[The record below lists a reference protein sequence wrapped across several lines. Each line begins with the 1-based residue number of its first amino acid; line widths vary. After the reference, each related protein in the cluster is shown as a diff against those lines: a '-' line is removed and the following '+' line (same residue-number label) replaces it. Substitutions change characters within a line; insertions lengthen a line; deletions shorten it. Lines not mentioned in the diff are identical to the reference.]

1 MTETLL
7 EKRNRLLG
15 PNLPTF
21 YKDPVHLVRGQGV
34 SLWDADGRRYLD
46 CYNNVP
52 HVGHCHPKV
61 TEAICAQAG
70 TLNTHTRYL
79 HDGIVDYAERLMGKI
94 DPSIDK
100 VLFTCTGSEANDVA
114 LRMAQA
120 LTGNTGVI
128 ATDFTY
134 HGNTAAVSQLGKK
147 KPPIGGFQD
156 HVAFVPAPDS
166 YRPLGGEA
174 GMAHARAFAA
184 EVEAQIAELQARGH
198 GLSALVVC
206 PFFANEGFPD
216 LPHGWLTP
224 AVEAVRRAGGVV
236 IADEVQPGFGRLGS
250 HFWGHERIGFV
261 PEIVT
266 IGKPMANGHPV
277 GAVLATRD
285 AMAAFRN
292 GFGYFNTF
300 GGNPVS
306 MAACL
311 ATLDVIE
318 GEGLQQNAAEVGAYA
333 KACLQDLAGRHDC
346 IGDVR
351 GAGLF
356 FGAEMVLDRAEKT
369 PAPEFTQRVAE
380 AMRHQGVLLN
390 YLGRHGNVLKMRPPM
405 VFARGDVDQMIGALD
420 TVLTEVQP

>member
-7 EKRNRLLG
+7 QKRDRLLG
-15 PNLPTF
+15 PNMPTF
-21 YKDPVHLVRGQGV
+21 YDDPVHLVRGAGV
-34 SLWDADGRRYLD
+34 HLWDAEGREYLD

-61 TEAICAQAG
+61 VEAICTQAA

-79 HDGIVDYAERLMGKI
+79 HDGIADYAERLLGKI
-94 DPSIDK
+94 DGSIDRA
-100 VLFTCTGSEANDVA
+100 LFTCTGSEANDVA

-120 LTGNTGVI
+120 LTGHTGVI

-134 HGNTAAVSQLGKK
+134 HGNTAAVSQLGRK

-174 GMAHARAFAA
+174 GMAHAQAFAA
-184 EVEAQIAELQARGH
+184 EVEAQIAALQARGH
-198 GLSALVVC
+198 GVSALVVC

-250 HFWGHERIGFV
+250 HFWGHERIGFI

-277 GAVLATRD
+277 GAVLARAD

-292 GFGYFNTF
+292 AFGYFNTF

-318 GEGLQQNAAEVGAYA
+318 DEGLQQNAAEVGAYA
-333 KACLQDLAGRHDC
+333 KTCLQELAGRYGC

-356 FGAEMVLDRAEKT
+356 FGAEMVSDRGDKT
-369 PAPEFTQRVAE
+369 PAPDFTKRVAE
-380 AMRHQGVLLN
+380 MMRHKGVLLN
-390 YLGRHGNVLKMRPPM
+390 FLGRHGNVLKMRPPM
-405 VFARGDVDQMIGALD
+405 VFSRADVDRMIGALD
-420 TVLTEVQP
+420 EVLAEVRL

>member
-34 SLWDADGRRYLD
+34 SLWDTDGRRYLD

-79 HDGIVDYAERLMGKI
+79 HDGIVDYAERLLGKI

-277 GAVLATRD
+277 GAVLATSD
-285 AMAAFRN
+285 AMAAFRT

-333 KACLQDLAGRHDC
+333 KACLQDLAGRYDC

-420 TVLTEVQP
+420 TVLAEVRP